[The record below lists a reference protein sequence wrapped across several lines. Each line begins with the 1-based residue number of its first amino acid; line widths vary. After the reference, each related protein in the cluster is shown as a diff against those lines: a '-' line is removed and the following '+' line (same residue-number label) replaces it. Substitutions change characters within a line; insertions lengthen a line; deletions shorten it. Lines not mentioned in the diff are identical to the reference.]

1 MPPDDHE
8 RLPERLELDQRRPSA
23 APEPRRDL
31 SAPFVLLATVAF
43 FVARI
48 PLIPRRVFDPD
59 EFEHSHAAWSV
70 FRGLLPYKDFFEHHT
85 PWYYF
90 GLSPFFRWF
99 AVDQSFEA
107 ARSFLLFARALSFLL
122 AALSV
127 VLVTRV
133 GRPAKDSVEPSST
146 PSTRRV
152 GLLSGLFL
160 AGQPVFIQKT
170 MEIRPDVPALLFF
183 LGALWFLLRG
193 LSEEEDSATSSLRWF
208 LGGGLCLG
216 AAIMCTQK
224 MLFALPGVL
233 LGLGLWAL
241 ADRRRAWVARM
252 RALLIVCV
260 SVAVPALL
268 TWLDFAVHGGG
279 RQFIYDNFL
288 LNAKWQMGSV
298 RGVLVTIKTSW
309 PILVLALLGASV
321 SMYRFFRARERQYG
335 DVLLLC
341 TLGGLIAG
349 IAVVT
354 VAYEQ
359 YCLMPL
365 AIACLFGA
373 KGLSFIGE
381 LLQERAR
388 AWFFVCATL
397 PLLILPVRDLRRSFT
412 LRDDRQMAR
421 LRYVFEHTG
430 PADTVLDGWMG
441 TQLFR
446 PHPLYYAFMHRELLV
461 MLSESDKES
470 YLGPLESGRVRPSL
484 ITLDEELIALGPRFL
499 RFVRRNYETSD
510 GLFYFPARTSPPAQG
525 GEHPSGK
532 R

>member
-1 MPPDDHE
+1 MPQDDHE
-8 RLPERLELDQRRPSA
+8 RLERGPSQPSA
-23 APEPRRDL
+23 APEPRRDV
-31 SAPFVLLATVAF
+31 SVPFVLLATVAF

-48 PLIPRRVFDPD
+48 PLIARRVFDPD

-90 GLSPFFRWF
+90 ALSPFFRWF
-99 AVDQSFEA
+99 AVDQSFES
-107 ARSFLLFARALSFLL
+107 ARHFLLFARACSLVL

-127 VLVTRV
+127 VLVIRV
-133 GRPAKDSVEPSST
+133 GRLAADRLDKGSL
-146 PSTRRV
+146 
-152 GLLSGLFL
+152 GLLTGLFL
-160 AGQPVFIQKT
+160 AVQPVFIQKT

-193 LSEEEDSATSSLRWF
+193 LVEEEDSATARLRWF
-208 LGGGLCLG
+208 LGGGFCLG

-224 MLFALPGVL
+224 MLFALPGAL

-241 ADRRRAWVARM
+241 ADRRRALVARM
-252 RALLIVCV
+252 HAMLIVCV
-260 SVAVPALL
+260 GVAVPALF
-268 TWLDFAVHGGG
+268 TWIEFAVHGGG

-288 LNAKWQMGSV
+288 LNAKWQLGSV
-298 RGVLVTIKTSW
+298 RGVMVTLKTSW
-309 PILVLALLGASV
+309 PVLALALLGASV
-321 SMYRFFRARERQYG
+321 SMSRFFRARHRHYG

-341 TLGGLIAG
+341 ILGGLIAG
-349 IAVVT
+349 IAVVR

-373 KGLSFIGE
+373 KGLAFIGE
-381 LLQERAR
+381 LRRERAR

-397 PLLILPVRDLRRSFT
+397 PLLVLPVRDLRRSFT

-421 LRYVFEHTG
+421 LRYVFAHTG
-430 PADTVLDGWMG
+430 PTDTVLDGWMG

-484 ITLDEELIALGPRFL
+484 ITLDDELMALGPRFL
-499 RFVRRNYETSD
+499 RFVRRNYQTSD
-510 GLFYFPARTSPPAQG
+510 GLFYFPVQTPPPATG
-525 GEHPSGK
+525 GEHPSGE